1 MLNEQK
7 QQARNLYF
15 QTELTKTQIASML
28 NVSRRSISYW
38 VKEGEWDRLRHSAA
52 HMPAILAENCYHI
65 FGHLTESYL
74 SERRMTNPVT
84 LREVETL
91 HKLTLT
97 IKNLKNR
104 ATLNESMESFGYFLN
119 SLRQKNTKLADEL
132 MPYIDEYMT
141 AAASTNR
148 RDYAPEH
155 FTGIGG
161 RIPWLPEDTT
171 EKQLDNRENYFSNPE
186 TIETYKMYDIPFP
199 SEEEITTLPPPT
211 PMPPPHDPTIENR
224 RLRDAAIESRKE
236 QRLTRQKAQEEA
248 EAALFKDEE
257 KLEEDVFRYEKETPP
272 SRYNDLMATINELL
286 PRLAIIPDSP
296 ENDGDKATQTAPST
310 DLSQEDTGSNCATF
324 AQESAPVLELC
335 TTESIS

>member
-52 HMPAILAENCYHI
+52 HMPALLAENCYHI
-65 FGHLTESYL
+65 FGHLTETYL

-104 ATLNESMESFGYFLN
+104 ATLNENMESFGYFLN
-119 SLRQKNTKLADEL
+119 AVKQKNARLADEL

-148 RDYAPEH
+148 CDYAPEH

-171 EKQLDNRENYFSNPE
+171 EEQLDNRENFFSDPD

-199 SEEEITTLPPPT
+199 TEEEIATLPPPT
-211 PMPPPHDPTIENR
+211 PMPPPYDPTIENR
-224 RLRDAAIESRKE
+224 RLADKFMEGCRER
-236 QRLTRQKAQEEA
+236 RQAKQEAHEETGA
-248 EAALFKDEE
+248 SLLKDEE
-257 KLEEDVFRYEKETPP
+257 KLEEDVFKYVEETPP
-272 SRYNDLMATINELL
+272 SRYDQLMAKINDLL
-286 PRLAIIPDSP
+286 PRLTIITDSP
-296 ENDGDKATQTAPST
+296 ENEDDNATQTAPPT
-310 DLSQEDTGSNCATF
+310 DLSQEDIGSHCATF
-324 AQESAPVLELC
+324 AQESAPVSELC

>member
-7 QQARNLYF
+7 LQARNLYF

-28 NVSRRSISYW
+28 NVSRRSVSYW
-38 VKEGEWDRLRHSAA
+38 VKEGEWDRLRQSAA

-65 FGHLTESYL
+65 FGNLTESYL
-74 SERRMTNPVT
+74 SERRLTNPVT

-119 SLRQKNTKLADEL
+119 ALKQKNTKLADEL

-141 AAASTNR
+141 TAAGTNR
-148 RDYAPEH
+148 LDYAPEH
-155 FTGIGG
+155 FSGIGG

-171 EKQLDNRENYFSNPE
+171 ENQLDNRENFFSDPE
-186 TIETYKMYDIPFP
+186 TVETYKMYDIPFP
-199 SEEEITTLPPPT
+199 TEEEITTLPPPT
-211 PMPPPHDPTIENR
+211 PIPPPHDPTIENR

-236 QRLTRQKAQEEA
+236 QRQARQKAQEEA
-248 EAALFKDEE
+248 EAALFKEE
-257 KLEEDVFRYEKETPP
+257 ADKPQSSLEELLSRAQALLPQLPSFPEILPDEKENKAIQNDPATTTPA
-272 SRYNDLMATINELL
+272 NA
-286 PRLAIIPDSP
+286 
-296 ENDGDKATQTAPST
+296 
-310 DLSQEDTGSNCATF
+310 TGSNCATF
-324 AQESAPVLELC
+324 AQELAPVLDLC
-335 TTESIS
+335 TT

>member
-7 QQARNLYF
+7 LQARNLYF

-65 FGHLTESYL
+65 FGHLTEGYL

-119 SLRQKNTKLADEL
+119 ALKQKNTKLADEL

-148 RDYAPEH
+148 RDFAPEH

-171 EKQLDNRENYFSNPE
+171 EKQLDNRENFFSDPE
-186 TIETYKMYDIPFP
+186 TVETYKMYDIPFP
-199 SEEEITTLPPPT
+199 TEEEITTLPPPT
-211 PMPPPHDPTIENR
+211 PKPPKYDHTIENR
-224 RLRDAAIESRKE
+224 RLADAAVASRRE
-236 QRLTRQKAQEEA
+236 QRLARQKAQEEA
-248 EAALFKDEE
+248 EAALFKDEAD
-257 KLEEDVFRYEKETPP
+257 KPQSSLEELL
-272 SRYNDLMATINELL
+272 SRAQALL
-286 PRLAIIPDSP
+286 PQLPSFPEMLPDEE
-296 ENDGDKATQTAPST
+296 ENKPTQNDPATTTPA
-310 DLSQEDTGSNCATF
+310 DATGSNCATF

>member
-1 MLNEQK
+1 MLNQQK

-38 VKEGEWDRLRHSAA
+38 VKEGEWDRLRQSAA

-65 FGHLTESYL
+65 FGHLTEGYL
-74 SERRMTNPVT
+74 SERRMTSPVT

-119 SLRQKNTKLADEL
+119 ALKQKNTKLADEL
-132 MPYIDEYMT
+132 MPYIDDYMT
-141 AAASTNR
+141 AAASTSR

-171 EKQLDNRENYFSNPE
+171 EKQLDNRENFFSDPE

-199 SEEEITTLPPPT
+199 TEEEIATLPPPT

-224 RLRDAAIESRKE
+224 RLAERFMEG
-236 QRLTRQKAQEEA
+236 TREARRAKQKAQEEA
-248 EAALFKDEE
+248 EAALFKDAE

-286 PRLAIIPDSP
+286 PRLTIIPDSS
-296 ENDGDKATQTAPST
+296 EKEEHNSSQTAPSIA
-310 DLSQEDTGSNCATF
+310 LSQEDTGSHCATF
-324 AQESAPVLELC
+324 AQESAPVLEP
-335 TTESIS
+335 TT